1 MTATSAG
8 LSLVLNI
15 VEYPIALS
23 GYLNGGLPSVLI
35 ISTPGIP
42 ILFSGADSEL
52 NRSQRLE
59 VLFDILKL
67 FEKSM
72 VIYIYIYIY
81 ISIYLSIYIISLVS
95 VCLVVVVVVLL
106 LIGGKG
112 VKVRLGPSKT
122 EEQWWTMDEGD

>member
-81 ISIYLSIYIISLVS
+81 LSIYLYNILG
-95 VCLVVVVVVLL
+95 VCLF
-106 LIGGKG
+106 GGGGRRPPPMG
-112 VKVRLGPSKT
+112 VRVRLGPSKT